1 MKKTLSLILAFV
13 MLLSVTAGLNISTF
27 ALNTVSTI
35 YLCNGDGQKLDLGPI
50 DGENPCFNI
59 YESDNKVVVD
69 TESEAR
75 TYTNGVRWQDT
86 ATYQMLQPTDT
97 FEANHT
103 YELRVILKCADGY
116 VFNTKEGRID
126 VKANIRHTIVTDTVA
141 TFYVEGEVEEYN
153 ADTIIVSKTFTCP
166 GIEDITEAK
175 ISMTAP
181 QEGENPFYESTP
193 ENKKFYIDTAESSLF
208 LGNKVRWYNKTE
220 GWFLNENSTFENG
233 NIYEAYVRLRPSN
246 GYQFTEDTV
255 VKFGY
260 TTATVQS
267 AAADYL
273 TAYVE
278 YTLFDVVDNVD
289 MTIDVDYSPSKPA
302 GFFANSEEPDRYS
315 SVYDYNEDYFVDG
328 VCYKDLTTDSYMEVG
343 GLPFFQGHEYS
354 VTVAVKCQEARKFT
368 GVNLV
373 TGTINGVDALANS
386 SSPFGKRVDGV
397 WFFTAKLGTCAKD
410 LNECTVA
417 YPKNA
422 KYVYNGKKQ
431 KLQVLI
437 TDNGERLVEGTD
449 YEILYMG
456 SHTNVGKV
464 NYEILGLGEYKGS
477 KSGSFKITAKPMS
490 SDAKIN
496 ISGKTF
502 TYDGKVKQ
510 PTVTVYDGST
520 KLKKN
525 TDYTVSYSYTKSKNV
540 GEYSV
545 KVTFKGN
552 YSGSK
557 SVTYTIIPKGT
568 TLLKTA
574 STGKDWISPQWKKQT
589 TQTTGYEIMYSKSAG
604 FRSGNKTVTVSD
616 SKQTVKKITGLK
628 KNTKYYF
635 KIRTYKKVKINGR
648 YKVFYSSWSPV
659 KEFKTRK

>member
-13 MLLSVTAGLNISTF
+13 MLLSVTAGLNITVF
-27 ALNTVSTI
+27 ASNTVSSV

-116 VFNTKEGRID
+116 IFNTKEGHID
-126 VKANIRHTIVTDTVA
+126 VKAHLRHTIVTDTVA
-141 TFYVEGEVEEYN
+141 TFYVEGDVEEYN

-166 GIEDITEAK
+166 GIQDIAEAE

-181 QEGENPFYESTP
+181 QDGKRAFYNSNPSGS
-193 ENKKFYIDTAESSLF
+193 KFYIDETESSTF
-208 LGNKVRWYNKTE
+208 LGNKIRWYNVTE
-220 GWFLNENSTFENG
+220 GWFLTEEDVFEAG
-233 NIYEAYVRLRPSN
+233 NVYEAYVRLRPN
-246 GYQFTEDTV
+246 KGYQFTEDTV
-255 VKFGY
+255 VKFGS
-260 TTATVQS
+260 TTATIQS
-267 AAADYL
+267 QAADYI
-273 TAYVE
+273 TAYVD
-278 YTLFDVVDNVD
+278 YTLYYSVKDVE
-289 MTIDVDYSPSKPA
+289 MTIDVDFSPSKPA
-302 GFFANSEEPDRYS
+302 AFFANSEEPDRYYC
-315 SVYDYNEDYFVDG
+315 YDYNDDAFVSG
-328 VCYKDLTTDSYMEVG
+328 VCYKDLTNDSYMEVG

-354 VTVAVKCQEARKFT
+354 VTVAVTCQDANKFSGLNVIT
-368 GVNLV
+368 SS
-373 TGTINGVDALANS
+373 INGVDAEVSAR
-386 SSPFGKRVDGV
+386 SPFGERVEGV
-397 WFFTAKLGTCAKD
+397 YFFTANLGTCAKD
-410 LNECTVA
+410 LNDCTVA

-431 KLQVLI
+431 KLQVII
-437 TDNGERLVEGTD
+437 TDKGELLVEGTD

-464 NYEILGLGEYKGS
+464 NFEIIGLGEYKGS
-477 KSGSFKITAKPMS
+477 KSGSFNITAKPMS
-490 SDAKIN
+490 SGAKIN

-502 TYDGKVKQ
+502 TYDGKIKQ

-557 SVTYTIIPKGT
+557 SITYTIIPKGT

-574 STGKDWISPQWKKQT
+574 STGKDWISPQWNKQT

-616 SKQTVKKITGLK
+616 NKQTVKKIKSLK